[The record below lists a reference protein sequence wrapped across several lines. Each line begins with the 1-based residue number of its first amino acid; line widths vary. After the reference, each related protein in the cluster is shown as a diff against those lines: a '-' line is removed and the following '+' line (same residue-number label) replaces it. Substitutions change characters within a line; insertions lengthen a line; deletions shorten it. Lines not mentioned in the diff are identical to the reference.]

1 MKLIARI
8 QLLPDTAAAAK
19 LRATLE
25 TFNATADFVARVAFG
40 QSTANQ
46 FDLRRLCY
54 REVRDRF
61 GLSSQQAQLAIKAAC
76 DACKRDKKKRVHF
89 RKHAAI
95 PFDQRI
101 MHFKAIE
108 RVSLLTV
115 QGRVLVPYI
124 VGAYGRDQ
132 LKLPKGQAD
141 LVLTRDGK
149 WFLLV
154 TVDVPEKPPVEP
166 KDFLGV
172 DLGITNLATDSNG
185 TRYSGAEVEKVR
197 QKHKLQR
204 ARLQR
209 TGTRGAKKK
218 LRRMARKEARFR
230 RHQNHVISKQIVQT
244 AMRTDCGIALEK
256 LKGIRQRVTARGG
269 DARHRLGGWGFAQ
282 LGTFIVYKA
291 QLAGVAVKFVNPAYS
306 SQTCAECD
314 HRHRS
319 NRKSQSVF
327 CCKRCG
333 HQAHAD
339 VNAARNHRSRAR
351 VSLSR
356 PQDCQVIPA

>member
-8 QLLPDTAAAAK
+8 QLLPDQDSAAN
-19 LRATLE
+19 LRATME
-25 TFNATADFVARVAFG
+25 TFNAAADFVAAVAFG
-40 QSTANQ
+40 QRTANQ

-76 DACKRDKKKRVHF
+76 DAYKRDESKRVRF
-89 RKHAAI
+89 RQHTGI

-101 MHFKAIE
+101 MHFKGIE
-108 RVSLLTV
+108 GVSLLTT
-115 QGRVLVPYI
+115 QGRVLVAYV
-124 VGAYGRDQ
+124 VGAYGRDR
-132 LKLPKGQAD
+132 LELPKGQAD
-141 LVLTRDGK
+141 LILTGEGK

-154 TVDVPEKPPVEP
+154 TVDVPEEPLCPPQ
-166 KDFLGV
+166 DFLGV
-172 DLGITNLATDSNG
+172 DLGIANLATDSEG
-185 TRYSGAEVEKVR
+185 TRYSGEDVER
-197 QKHKLQR
+197 LRRKHKTQR
-204 ARLQR
+204 QRLQR
-209 TGTRGAKKK
+209 KGTRGAKKK
-218 LRRMARKEARFR
+218 LRRIARKEARFR

-282 LGTFIVYKA
+282 LGSFIVYKA
-291 QLAGVAVKFVNPAYS
+291 KLAGLAVEFIDPRYT
-306 SQTCAECD
+306 SQTCAECG

-319 NRKSQSVF
+319 NRKNQGVF

-339 VNAARNHRSRAR
+339 VNAARNHRLRALA
-351 VSLSR
+351 SLSR
-356 PQDCQVIPA
+356 PQDCQAVPA